1 MLENY
6 NNALKIEENKI
17 TKDNCNFETIN
28 KFITSWSYRLF
39 FMLLSEI
46 RNLIINKSDKILS
59 SIEEKKKQEQEL
71 EKWTKELAQIK
82 SDT

>member
-1 MLENY
+1 
-6 NNALKIEENKI
+6 
-17 TKDNCNFETIN
+17 
-28 KFITSWSYRLF
+28 
-39 FMLLSEI
+39 MLLSEI